1 VASLLR
7 EKDVKVVVVFD
18 GGDVVFLSSPF
29 LLRPKKTM
37 CVRFNDDDDDD
48 GGSSLTMMRAGN
60 S

>member
-1 VASLLR
+1 VC
-7 EKDVKVVVVFD
+7 
-18 GGDVVFLSSPF
+18 DVVFLSSPF